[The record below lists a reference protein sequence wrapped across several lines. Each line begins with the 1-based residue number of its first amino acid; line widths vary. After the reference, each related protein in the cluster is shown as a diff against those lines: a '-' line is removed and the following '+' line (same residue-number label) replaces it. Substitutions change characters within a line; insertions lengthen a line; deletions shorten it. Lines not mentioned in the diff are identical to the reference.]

1 MHMKSSR
8 KASLLL
14 IVAAATLSACNAAP
28 SADSA
33 GKDAASPS
41 ASAAAPA
48 PSAEAAI
55 DVVKSYYASGAKTSP
70 GSNPPGSNPNVD
82 PATFSPDLLKAF
94 AAEAVKSQGEVG
106 AIEFDIRSG
115 SQDPA
120 IKDLTFTSSPS
131 ETGALVVAHFVNN
144 GQKKAVAYVLET
156 IDGQWK
162 ISNIKSDGEAGPEAW
177 DVKALLAA
185 GS

>member
-1 MHMKSSR
+1 MKSSR

-33 GKDAASPS
+33 GKDAASPA

-55 DVVKSYYASGAKTSP
+55 DVVKSYYASGAKTS
-70 GSNPPGSNPNVD
+70 PGSNPNVD

-162 ISNIKSDGEAGPEAW
+162 IANIKSDGEAGPEAW

>member
-1 MHMKSSR
+1 MKRSR

-14 IVAAATLSACNAAP
+14 IVAAAALSACNATP

-33 GKDAASPS
+33 GKDAAPASSAASPA

-55 DVVKSYYASGAKTSP
+55 DVVKSYYASAAKTSP
-70 GSNPPGSNPNVD
+70 KSNPNID
-82 PATFSPDLLKAF
+82 PATFAPDLLKAF
-94 AAEAVKSQGEVG
+94 AAEAAKSQGEVG

-120 IKDLTFTSSPS
+120 IKDLSFTSSPS
-131 ETGALVVAHFVNN
+131 ETGAVVVAHFVNN

-162 ISNIKSDGEAGPEAW
+162 IANIKSDGEAGPEAW
-177 DVKALLAA
+177 DVKSLLAS